1 MLTHTVLW
9 QLCPLV
15 KYILA
20 ISDLHETHYLTLY
33 TFSFEIKEST
43 LFDPKRL
50 IHDVVSPS
58 PRCSD
63 KIMGTMH
70 DIFTV
75 ELFCCDIISLE
86 CGGKQRK

>member
-1 MLTHTVLW
+1 MKYQKDIRHLSVLY
-9 QLCPLV
+9 LSVHFC
-15 KYILA
+15 YSNIT
-20 ISDLHETHYLTLY
+20 DYLTLY

-50 IHDVVSPS
+50 IHDVVSSS

-63 KIMGTMH
+63 KRMGTMH